1 MTTPV
6 PPLVP
11 EGPRAIEVEHA
22 LLLIELFARAA
33 LDDKGL
39 GDRQC
44 IQAIHELV
52 KPLVP
57 NPVGY
62 DQIALALP

>member
-1 MTTPV
+1 MTPAPT
-6 PPLVP
+6 L
-11 EGPRAIEVEHA
+11 EGVPRAIEVEQA

-39 GDRQC
+39 GERAC

-62 DQIALALP
+62 DQIALADRP